1 MPCCLFMFAV
11 ASDHR
16 FSRKLE
22 ANLLGQR
29 PYVYLWQIISKEIEE
44 IHILSRS
51 AQDLA
56 FSCFFFST
64 FSLTEGYNFLELEFV
79 KDKSE
84 RWDKI
89 VALKIKIHPHVGG
102 TGYKYGASRPGG
114 SLMDT
119 SFSPYLRLVYGS
131 TAWPS
136 PGFLTAVACWDHVC
150 LLTWMHLCVSGSIC

>member
-29 PYVYLWQIISKEIEE
+29 SYVYLWQIISKEIEE
-44 IHILSRS
+44 K
-51 AQDLA
+51 DLA

-79 KDKSE
+79 KDKSG

-89 VALKIKIHPHVGG
+89 VALKIRIHPHVGG

-136 PGFLTAVACWDHVC
+136 PGFIMAVACWDHAC
-150 LLTWMHLCVSGSIC
+150 LPTWMHLCISGSIC